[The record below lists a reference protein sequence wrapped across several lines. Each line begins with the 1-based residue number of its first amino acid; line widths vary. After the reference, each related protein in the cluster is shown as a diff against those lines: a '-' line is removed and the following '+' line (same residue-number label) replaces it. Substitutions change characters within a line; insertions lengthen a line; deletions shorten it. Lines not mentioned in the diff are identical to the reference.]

1 MLCSFSTY
9 LLFLVLYYCFEKE
22 KKLEII
28 CFRCSLYFYYILFN
42 LKGAAWCRIHPE
54 HTVQARGLLVGDRDS
69 AAQLVASA
77 QYCSHPALRL
87 LSNPNPGD
95 KDLPGLLLDFLVGK
109 FWVQSFEIF
118 GGKILS

>member
-1 MLCSFSTY
+1 M
-9 LLFLVLYYCFEKE
+9 KNNI
-22 KKLEII
+22 EII
-28 CFRCSLYFYYILFN
+28 SFMCSLYYTHFV
-42 LKGAAWCRIHPE
+42 GAAWYRIHPG

-109 FWVQSFEIF
+109 F
-118 GGKILS
+118 